1 MLTGLVYP
9 FIQYLV
15 IGVVM
20 AIVALML
27 LRLLIAYVD
36 PNPFGVI
43 GRLAYKLKRFTD
55 RLVQPSTDFLFK
67 LKITTKIAPLL
78 TILVFCIFGY
88 FTLQLF
94 ANVLFTV
101 DGITVSATNGNVV
114 RIVGF
119 LLYGI
124 LGLYSLL
131 IVMRIIFSW
140 FMSFMNP
147 LMRFLLRITDPILLP
162 FRRMMSQIMP
172 MMVFDFSPIIVLLI
186 LGFLQTAVAGV
197 LLQ

>member
-9 FIQYLV
+9 IIQYIV
-15 IGVVM
+15 VGVVM
-20 AIVALML
+20 AIVVLML
-27 LRLLIAYVD
+27 LRLLINYID
-36 PNPFGVI
+36 PNPFGKI

-67 LKITTKIAPLL
+67 LNITTKIAPFI

-88 FTLQLF
+88 FTLRLF
-94 ANVLFTV
+94 GDVFSTI
-101 DGITVSATNGNVV
+101 DGVVSSATQGKVV

-119 LLYGI
+119 ILYGT
-124 LGLYSLL
+124 LGIYSLL

-147 LMRFLLRITDPILLP
+147 LMRFLMRITDPILVP
-162 FRRMMSQIMP
+162 FRRLMPPIMM
-172 MMVFDFSPIIVLLI
+172 FDISPIIVLLI
-186 LGFLQTAVAGV
+186 LGFLQTAVAAV
-197 LLQ
+197 FLT

>member
-1 MLTGLVYP
+1 MSLVFP
-9 FIQYLV
+9 IIQYIV

-20 AIVALML
+20 AIVVLML
-27 LRLLIAYVD
+27 LRLLITYLD
-36 PNPFGVI
+36 PNPFGTI

-67 LKITTKIAPLL
+67 LKITTKIAPLI

-88 FTLQLF
+88 FTLQFFGNILG
-94 ANVLFTV
+94 TI
-101 DGITVSATNGNVV
+101 DGIMVSAAGGNIVKVV
-114 RIVGF
+114 GY
-119 LLYGI
+119 LLFGL

-147 LMRFLLRITDPILLP
+147 VMRFLMRLTDPILVP
-162 FRRMMSQIMP
+162 FRRLMPPVMM
-172 MMVFDFSPIIVLLI
+172 FDISPIIVLLI
-186 LGFLQTAVAGV
+186 IWFLQTAVAGV
-197 LLQ
+197 LLR

>member
-9 FIQYLV
+9 IIQYIV
-15 IGVVM
+15 VGVVM
-20 AIVALML
+20 AIVVLML
-27 LRLLIAYVD
+27 LRLLINYVD
-36 PNPFGVI
+36 PNPFGKV

-67 LKITTKIAPLL
+67 LNITTKIAPFI

-88 FTLQLF
+88 FTLRLF
-94 ANVLFTV
+94 ADVFFTI
-101 DGITVSATNGNVV
+101 DGVASSAAQGKIV

-119 LLYGI
+119 ILYGT
-124 LGLYSLL
+124 LGIYSLL

-147 LMRFLLRITDPILLP
+147 LMRFLMRVTDPILVP
-162 FRRMMSQIMP
+162 FRRLMPPVMM
-172 MMVFDFSPIIVLLI
+172 FDISPIIVLLI
-186 LGFLQTAVAGV
+186 LGFLQTAVAAV
-197 LLQ
+197 FLT

>member
-1 MLTGLVYP
+1 MLMSLVFP
-9 FIQYLV
+9 IIQYIV

-20 AIVALML
+20 AIVVLML
-27 LRLLIAYVD
+27 LRLLITYLD
-36 PNPFGVI
+36 PNPFGTI

-67 LKITTKIAPLL
+67 LKITTKIAPLI

-88 FTLQLF
+88 FTLQFFGNILG
-94 ANVLFTV
+94 TI
-101 DGITVSATNGNVV
+101 DGIMVSAAGGNIVKVV
-114 RIVGF
+114 GY
-119 LLYGI
+119 LLFGL

-147 LMRFLLRITDPILLP
+147 VMRFLMRLTDPILVP
-162 FRRMMSQIMP
+162 FRRLMPPVMM
-172 MMVFDFSPIIVLLI
+172 FDISPIIVLLI
-186 LGFLQTAVAGV
+186 IWFLQTAVAGV
-197 LLQ
+197 LLR

>member
-1 MLTGLVYP
+1 MLMSLVFP
-9 FIQYLV
+9 IIQYIV

-20 AIVALML
+20 AIVVLML
-27 LRLLIAYVD
+27 LRLLITYLD
-36 PNPFGVI
+36 PNPFGTI

-67 LKITTKIAPLL
+67 LKITTKIAPLI

-88 FTLQLF
+88 FTLQFFGNILG
-94 ANVLFTV
+94 TI
-101 DGITVSATNGNVV
+101 DGITVSAANGNIVRVV
-114 RIVGF
+114 GYF
-119 LLYGI
+119 LFGL

-147 LMRFLLRITDPILLP
+147 VMRFLMRVTDPILVP
-162 FRRMMSQIMP
+162 FRRLMPPVMM
-172 MMVFDFSPIIVLLI
+172 FDISPIIVLLI
-186 LGFLQTAVAGV
+186 IWFLQTAVAGV
-197 LLQ
+197 LLR

>member
-1 MLTGLVYP
+1 MSLVFP
-9 FIQYLV
+9 IIQYIV

-20 AIVALML
+20 AIVVLML
-27 LRLLIAYVD
+27 LRLLITYLD
-36 PNPFGVI
+36 PNPFGTI

-67 LKITTKIAPLL
+67 LKITTKIAPLI

-88 FTLQLF
+88 FTLQFFGNILG
-94 ANVLFTV
+94 TI
-101 DGITVSATNGNVV
+101 DGITVSAANGNIVRVV
-114 RIVGF
+114 GYF
-119 LLYGI
+119 LFGL

-147 LMRFLLRITDPILLP
+147 VMRFLMRVTDPILVP
-162 FRRMMSQIMP
+162 FRRLMPPVMM
-172 MMVFDFSPIIVLLI
+172 FDISPIIVLLI
-186 LGFLQTAVAGV
+186 IWFLQTAVAGV
-197 LLQ
+197 LLR

>member
-9 FIQYLV
+9 IIQYIVVGIVMV
-15 IGVVM
+15 IVV
-20 AIVALML
+20 LML
-27 LRLLIAYVD
+27 LRLLINYVD
-36 PNPFGVI
+36 PNPFGTI

-67 LKITTKIAPLL
+67 LNITTKIAPFV

-88 FTLQLF
+88 FTLRLF
-94 ANVLFTV
+94 FDVFFTI
-101 DGITVSATNGNVV
+101 DGITASAAQGKIV

-119 LLYGI
+119 ILYGT
-124 LGLYSLL
+124 LGIYSLL

-147 LMRFLLRITDPILLP
+147 LMRFLMRVTDPILVP
-162 FRRMMSQIMP
+162 FRRLMPPVMM
-172 MMVFDFSPIIVLLI
+172 FDISPIIVLFI
-186 LGFLQTAVAGV
+186 LGFLQTAVAAV
-197 LLQ
+197 FLT

>member
-1 MLTGLVYP
+1 MLMSLVFP
-9 FIQYLV
+9 IIQYIV

-20 AIVALML
+20 AIVVLML
-27 LRLLIAYVD
+27 LRLLITYFD
-36 PNPFGVI
+36 PNPFGTI

-67 LKITTKIAPLL
+67 LKITTKIAPLI

-88 FTLQLF
+88 FTLQFFGNILG
-94 ANVLFTV
+94 TI
-101 DGITVSATNGNVV
+101 DGITVSAANGNIVRVV
-114 RIVGF
+114 GYF
-119 LLYGI
+119 LFGL

-147 LMRFLLRITDPILLP
+147 VMRFLMRVTDPILVP
-162 FRRMMSQIMP
+162 FRRLMPPVMM
-172 MMVFDFSPIIVLLI
+172 FDISPIIVLLI
-186 LGFLQTAVAGV
+186 IWFLQTAVAGV
-197 LLQ
+197 LLR

>member
-1 MLTGLVYP
+1 MGLVFP
-9 FIQYLV
+9 IIQYIV

-20 AIVALML
+20 AIVVLML
-27 LRLLIAYVD
+27 LRLLITYLD
-36 PNPFGVI
+36 PNPFGTI

-67 LKITTKIAPLL
+67 LKITTKIAPLI

-88 FTLQLF
+88 FTLQFFGNILG
-94 ANVLFTV
+94 TI
-101 DGITVSATNGNVV
+101 DGIMVSAAGGNIVKVV
-114 RIVGF
+114 GY
-119 LLYGI
+119 LLFGL

-147 LMRFLLRITDPILLP
+147 VMRFLMRLTDPILVP
-162 FRRMMSQIMP
+162 FRRLMPPVMM
-172 MMVFDFSPIIVLLI
+172 FDISPIIVLLI
-186 LGFLQTAVAGV
+186 IWFLQTAVAGV
-197 LLQ
+197 LLR